1 MTAREKHCEEM
12 KQLAMEIRRTTSMRR
27 KRNLEKQYKRM
38 SHELKIYDKYRR
50 ENDNQ
55 NMSALRR

>member
-12 KQLAMEIRRTTSMRR
+12 KQLAMEIRRTTSPER

-38 SHELKIYDKYRR
+38 SHELKIYDAYRR
-50 ENDNQ
+50 EK
-55 NMSALRR
+55 